1 MKKEITSKNYNPVTV
16 GLLIAGAMIAYAVLP
31 IDFIPD
37 LAVGIGQLDDALVLT
52 VGTIAEVVNI
62 IHAVKMNKQPVAENT
77 QRYDFNEYG
86 DDIEEAEY
94 REI

>member
-31 IDFIPD
+31 VDFIPD
-37 LAVGIGQLDDALVLT
+37 LAVGIGQLDDAIVLT
-52 VGTIAEVVNI
+52 AGTIAEVVNI
-62 IHAVKMNKQPVAENT
+62 VHAIKQNKQPIAQDT
-77 QRYDFNEYG
+77 QRYDFNEYA
-86 DDIEEAEY
+86 DDIEDAEY

>member
-52 VGTIAEVVNI
+52 AGTIAEVVNI
-62 IHAVKMNKQPVAENT
+62 VHALKLNKEAMAPNT

>member
-37 LAVGIGQLDDALVLT
+37 LAVGIGQLDDAIVLT
-52 VGTIAEVVNI
+52 AGTIAEIVNI
-62 IHAVKMNKQPVAENT
+62 IHAVKMNKQPVNV